1 MWIQSLTGKIP
12 WSRKWKPILV
22 FLLGKFYGQR
32 SLAGYSPWDREE
44 LDMTHTDIHTHTAV
58 EPRIRKS
65 EDHDYKELEAVVSGA
80 GVRGW
85 RRGGEGVGPQG
96 QRHVK

>member
-22 FLLGKFYGQR
+22 FLLGKFCGQR

-44 LDMTHTDIHTHTAV
+44 LDMTHTDTHTHTQLWSHGSV
-58 EPRIRKS
+58 SLKIMTIRNSKLWS
-65 EDHDYKELEAVVSGA
+65 
-80 GVRGW
+80 
-85 RRGGEGVGPQG
+85 VGLG
-96 QRHVK
+96 

>member
-1 MWIQSLTGKIP
+1 MWVQSLTGKIP

-32 SLAGYSPWDREE
+32 SLADHSPWGREKS
-44 LDMTHTDIHTHTAV
+44 DMTDTHTHTAV
-58 EPRIRKS
+58 ESRIQKS
-65 EDHDYKELEAVVSGA
+65 EDRDYKELETVVSGA

-85 RRGGEGVGPQG
+85 VPRDRGIEIARDSP
-96 QRHVK
+96 

>member
-1 MWIQSLTGKIP
+1 MWVQSLTGKIP

-44 LDMTHTDIHTHTAV
+44 LDMIHTDTDTHTQTRTRTQLWSHGSVSLKIMT
-58 EPRIRKS
+58 IRNSKLWS
-65 EDHDYKELEAVVSGA
+65 
-80 GVRGW
+80 
-85 RRGGEGVGPQG
+85 VGLG
-96 QRHVK
+96 